1 MGRYIGPVCRL
12 CRRAG
17 VKLYLKGER
26 CYSPKCAM
34 ERRPYPPGQHGQKR
48 ARRPSD
54 YAVRLREKQKLR
66 RIYGIS
72 ERQFRN
78 LFEEASKKKGVTGS
92 VFLGLLESRLDNVVY
107 RLGFAV
113 SRRQAR
119 QLVRHGHI
127 TVNGRRVDLP
137 SYRVRPGDEIAVAE
151 KSRNLEL
158 IRQNLEA
165 MKGRKVGPWL
175 SLDVEGMKGKFL
187 RLPDREDLALP
198 VNEQSFSIIYFYVY
212 FV

>member
-12 CRRAG
+12 CRREG

-175 SLDVEGMKGKFL
+175 SLEVEGMKGKFL

-198 VNEQSFSIIYFYVY
+198 VNEQLVIEFYSR
-212 FV
+212 

>member
-1 MGRYIGPVCRL
+1 M
-12 CRRAG
+12 
-17 VKLYLKGER
+17 KLYLKGER

-198 VNEQSFSIIYFYVY
+198 VNEQLVIEFYSR
-212 FV
+212 

>member
-12 CRRAG
+12 CRREG

-54 YAVRLREKQKLR
+54 YAVRLREQQKLR

-198 VNEQSFSIIYFYVY
+198 VNEQLVIEFYSR
-212 FV
+212 

>member
-12 CRRAG
+12 CRREG

-54 YAVRLREKQKLR
+54 YAVRPREKQKLR

-165 MKGRKVGPWL
+165 MRGRKVGPWL

-198 VNEQSFSIIYFYVY
+198 VNEQLVIEFYSR
-212 FV
+212 

>member
-12 CRRAG
+12 CRREG

-78 LFEEASKKKGVTGS
+78 LFEEASRKKGVTGS

-198 VNEQSFSIIYFYVY
+198 VNEQLVIEFYSR
-212 FV
+212 

>member
-12 CRRAG
+12 CRREG

-151 KSRNLEL
+151 KSRSLEL

-198 VNEQSFSIIYFYVY
+198 VNEQLVIEFYSR
-212 FV
+212 

>member
-12 CRRAG
+12 CRREG

-127 TVNGRRVDLP
+127 TVNGRRVDLH

-198 VNEQSFSIIYFYVY
+198 VNEQLVIEFYSR
-212 FV
+212 

>member
-12 CRRAG
+12 CRREG

-78 LFEEASKKKGVTGS
+78 LFEEASKKKGVAGS
-92 VFLGLLESRLDNVVY
+92 VFLGLLEARLDNVVY

-113 SRRQAR
+113 SRRRAR

-127 TVNGRRVDLP
+127 TVNGRRVGLP

-198 VNEQSFSIIYFYVY
+198 VNEQLVIEFYSR
-212 FV
+212 

>member
-12 CRRAG
+12 CRREG

-137 SYRVRPGDEIAVAE
+137 SHRVRPGDEIAVAE

-198 VNEQSFSIIYFYVY
+198 VNEQLVIEFYSR
-212 FV
+212 

>member
-12 CRRAG
+12 CRREG

-48 ARRPSD
+48 TRRPSD

-72 ERQFRN
+72 ETQFRN
-78 LFEEASKKKGVTGS
+78 LFEEASRKRGVTGT

-107 RLGFAV
+107 RLGFAA

-119 QLVRHGHI
+119 QMVRHGHI

-137 SYRVRPGDEIAVAE
+137 AYQVKPGDEIAIAE
-151 KSRNLEL
+151 GSRNLAF
-158 IRQNLEA
+158 IRENLEA

-198 VNEQSFSIIYFYVY
+198 VNEQLVVEFYSR
-212 FV
+212 

>member
-1 MGRYIGPVCRL
+1 MGRYIGPVGRL
-12 CRRAG
+12 CRREG

-198 VNEQSFSIIYFYVY
+198 VNEQLVIEFYSR
-212 FV
+212 

>member
-12 CRRAG
+12 CRREG

-92 VFLGLLESRLDNVVY
+92 VVLGLLESRLDNVVY

-198 VNEQSFSIIYFYVY
+198 VNEQLVIEFYSR
-212 FV
+212 